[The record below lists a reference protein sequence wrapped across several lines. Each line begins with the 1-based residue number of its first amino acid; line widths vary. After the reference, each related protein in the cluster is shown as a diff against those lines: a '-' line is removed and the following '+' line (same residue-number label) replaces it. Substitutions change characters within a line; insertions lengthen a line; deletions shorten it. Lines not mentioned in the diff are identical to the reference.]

1 MTPLAL
7 LLDLAPKPHTSLV
20 MWSESIFVG
29 SLVFVIGHEIMI
41 KFCLESNR
49 LHDTPPPPNLCW
61 LDFNLGNYS
70 QLPKFQLSIYGS
82 VFFTWPLKAVLA
94 RKDWAFLTGT
104 GCLFLACE
112 AMSLC

>member
-7 LLDLAPKPHTSLV
+7 LLDLAPKPHTGLL
-20 MWSESIFVG
+20 MWPESIFVG
-29 SLVFVIGHEIMI
+29 SLVFIIGHEIVI

-61 LDFNLGNYS
+61 LDFNLGNYI

-82 VFFTWPLKAVLA
+82 VLFFFFTCPLKAVLA
-94 RKDWAFLTGT
+94 REDWHSLQEPDAF
-104 GCLFLACE
+104 
-112 AMSLC
+112 SWPVK